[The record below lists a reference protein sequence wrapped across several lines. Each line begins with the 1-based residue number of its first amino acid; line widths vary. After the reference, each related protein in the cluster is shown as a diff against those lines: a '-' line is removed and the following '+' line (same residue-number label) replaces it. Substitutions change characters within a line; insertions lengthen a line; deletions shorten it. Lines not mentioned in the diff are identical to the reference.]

1 MDNMANLAEVRRE
14 RGIFLAGSCLLV
26 IGLPLGMWGLAR
38 ELLMSGS
45 ALARYWEPV
54 GYPVAAAVMHGSAVY
69 FVWRLSSFLREPRCR
84 TGLWSVLAFVVVPFY
99 LIPAVALL
107 VKAQRSEKKLV
118 DAKIEVINTELH
130 GFLLTEPT
138 ESQIIE
144 WVRQRG
150 FHLIEP
156 DPYAFQFN
164 AELGFRDSAA
174 GPPPFCYDFRSPELR
189 RILRV
194 GRGPEDRTLPGQAIG
209 DIQHAVPDSL
219 RETYA
224 HHKRAEELERR
235 GEFDAAIEE
244 FRIAIETSPEAAS
257 SQYALGLLLAR
268 LGRYEEAVPGFEAAC
283 RARPDWGEART
294 NLGCALHDLGR
305 WHQAEAELREA
316 IAVAPLHAN
325 AHFNLAIVLGKL
337 ERFPEAMEAVLRAL
351 ALDPAN
357 AKARLYLENLNA
369 AMGGGRR

>member
-235 GEFDAAIEE
+235 GELKARPPQQRGQHDRRGARNRADAAC
-244 FRIAIETSPEAAS
+244 
-257 SQYALGLLLAR
+257 G
-268 LGRYEEAVPGFEAAC
+268 EAVDRQVGSCCCLP
-283 RARPDWGEART
+283 ARRSEVRT
-294 NLGCALHDLGR
+294 LPS
-305 WHQAEAELREA
+305 
-316 IAVAPLHAN
+316 I
-325 AHFNLAIVLGKL
+325 
-337 ERFPEAMEAVLRAL
+337 AVLRWHVY
-351 ALDPAN
+351 N
-357 AKARLYLENLNA
+357 
-369 AMGGGRR
+369 GI